1 MKLYAFED
9 HLLTANF
16 FFETSLRTLSS
27 VGGDLIN
34 VRRNLERHERE
45 RGNAHAALAWELAP
59 IVVLRAQRLNYS
71 GDWFKFM
78 DAIDDFHTIEMPLDD
93 GRRSLLVF
101 AANGDGSFLGEVK
114 TIEQALMLSQA
125 YRFDCPLPDEGQ
137 TNRP

>member
-16 FFETSLRTLSS
+16 FFEMSLRTFSS

-45 RGNAHAALAWELAP
+45 RGNAHAALAWELSP

-101 AANGDGSFLGEVK
+101 AANGDGSFLGEVASIAEA
-114 TIEQALMLSQA
+114 TVLS
-125 YRFDCPLPDEGQ
+125 REFEFE
-137 TNRP
+137 

>member
-34 VRRNLERHERE
+34 VRRNLESQEGE
-45 RGNAHAALAWELAP
+45 RGNPHAALAWELAP
-59 IVVLRAQRLNYS
+59 IVVLRAQRLNHS

-78 DAIDDFHTIEMPLDD
+78 DAIDDFHTIEMPLED
-93 GRRSLLVF
+93 GRRSLFVF
-101 AANGDGSFLGEVK
+101 AAKGDGSFLGEVASVEEA
-114 TIEQALMLSQA
+114 TVLAREFE
-125 YRFDCPLPDEGQ
+125 FD
-137 TNRP
+137 